1 MIKNE
6 NMNKT
11 GKVENI
17 KNKEIKYNKQKSLTV
32 TLTMMTKNKKIIETE
47 EKE

>member
-11 GKVENI
+11 GKAENV
-17 KNKEIKYNKQKSLTV
+17 KNKEIKYNKQKPLTV
-32 TLTMMTKNKKIIETE
+32 TLTIMTKNKKIIETE
-47 EKE
+47 EKG